1 MTTAQQYIDGVVDL
15 MPRGAPMRTQIA
27 MELEAHIAERVAHGF
42 ALDEVLHQLGDPVKL
57 ADSYL
62 AAEPLV
68 AAPFGDRAT
77 AKLID
82 TFVVLLVVGPLAA
95 VSTSLTPGPPVVT
108 AIVLFL
114 AFCGSALLG
123 LYTIVA
129 EYETAQT
136 LGKRVC
142 GLRVVH
148 ESGRRISV
156 GQAIV
161 RQLPLVLSVFFIDA
175 LFALFTD
182 KSQRAFEMLSKTRVV
197 LALPQETQ

>member
-1 MTTAQQYIDGVVDL
+1 MTTAQQYIDVVVDL
-15 MPRGAPMRTQIA
+15 MPQGAAMRSQIA
-27 MELEAHIAERVAHGF
+27 MELQAHIAERVAHGYT
-42 ALDEVLHQLGDPVKL
+42 LEEVLRQLGDPVRL

-68 AAPFGDRAT
+68 AASFGDRAA

-82 TFVVLLVVGPLAA
+82 TSVVLLLVAPLAA
-95 VSTSLTPGPPVVT
+95 LSTRLMPGLAAME
-108 AIVLFL
+108 AIILFV
-114 AFCGSALLG
+114 AFCGSALLC

-129 EYETAQT
+129 EYQTAQT
-136 LGKRVC
+136 LGKRVF

-161 RQLPLVLSVFFIDA
+161 RQLPIVLSVFLIDA

-182 KSQRAFEMLSKTRVV
+182 KSQRAFELLSKTRVV
-197 LALPQETQ
+197 LASPQEAL

>member
-1 MTTAQQYIDGVVDL
+1 MTTAQQYIDGVLDL
-15 MPRGAPMRTQIA
+15 MPRAPMRAQIA
-27 MELEAHIAERVAHGF
+27 MELQAHIAERIAHGYP
-42 ALDEVLHQLGDPVKL
+42 LDEVLRQLGDPVKL

-68 AAPFGDRAT
+68 AAPFGDRAA

-82 TFVVLLVVGPLAA
+82 TFVVLLVVGPLTA
-95 VSTSLTPGPPVVT
+95 VSTWLTPGPP
-108 AIVLFL
+108 AFKPIVLFL
-114 AFCGSALLG
+114 VFSGCALLC

-129 EYETAQT
+129 EYETATT
-136 LGKRVC
+136 LGKRVV
-142 GLRVVH
+142 GVRVVH

-182 KSQRAFEMLSKTRVV
+182 KSQRAFELLSKTRVV
-197 LALPQETQ
+197 IASPQEAT

>member
-1 MTTAQQYIDGVVDL
+1 MTTAQEYIDGVVDL
-15 MPRGAPMRTQIA
+15 MPRGAAMRSQIA
-27 MELEAHIAERVAHGF
+27 MELRAHIAERVAHGF
-42 ALDEVLHQLGDPVKL
+42 PLDEVLRKLGDPIQL

-68 AAPFGDRAT
+68 AAPFGERAA

-82 TFVVLLVVGPLAA
+82 TFVVLLIVGPLAA
-95 VSTSLTPGPPVVT
+95 LSSWLKPGPPVVKE
-108 AIVLFL
+108 IVLFV
-114 AFCGSALLG
+114 AFCGSALLC

-129 EYETAQT
+129 EYQTAET
-136 LGKRVC
+136 LGKRVG

-148 ESGRRISV
+148 ESGRRINL

-161 RQLPLVLSVFFIDA
+161 RQLPIALSVFFIDA

-197 LALPQETQ
+197 LALPQETP